1 MVSLLRNS
9 LTHSLTPSSLT
20 CSSSSPRL
28 GHKAPNQILPVHPVL
43 SSQAVLHPM
52 LDPTPPAPLSLF
64 SARWFFCRPLFI
76 FPVGVHLK
84 TTSGILS
91 LGILRTW
98 PNYRSL
104 RLLISRDIRIYTV
117 CLLLQFIISET
128 VMPINITD
136 LTEAAVMEDVD
147 LTHIYFSYFSA
158 LRAIQKDSLN
168 IGVVKPDLSF
178 EAVLL
183 RPPDVA
189 ESTESTSG
197 FVKASLWKQPFL
209 LASYRWGRFAKRNV
223 CDSATEI
230 PYRCRKISPGSGQ
243 KRLLVQGV

>member
-9 LTHSLTPSSLT
+9 LTHSLTHSLPPSSLT

-28 GHKAPNQILPVHPVL
+28 GHKAPNQILP
-43 SSQAVLHPM
+43 
-52 LDPTPPAPLSLF
+52 
-64 SARWFFCRPLFI
+64 
-76 FPVGVHLK
+76 
-84 TTSGILS
+84 
-91 LGILRTW
+91 
-98 PNYRSL
+98 
-104 RLLISRDIRIYTV
+104 
-117 CLLLQFIISET
+117 
-128 VMPINITD
+128 
-136 LTEAAVMEDVD
+136 AVMEDVD

-230 PYRCRKISPGSGQ
+230 PYWGIYWSKEYKVP
-243 KRLLVQGV
+243 LF